1 MNANP
6 VHAFDIKSARLNL
19 LAVRLKSPRLDEL
32 ELDLSTRFAN
42 GSPFDGEPVVFDL
55 PADGANAIRYDEL
68 VSLYARYGLKAIG
81 VRGAPS
87 GLRGALAQAG
97 LIAFSGS
104 DSDDEPH
111 PQPPAQAEAPA
122 AAAPSAPPS
131 TLIID
136 RPVRAGQQIYAKG
149 GNLVVLAMVSAG
161 AEVIADGDI
170 HIYAPLRGKALAG
183 ARGNIAARIFVQ
195 AMEAELLS
203 IAGIYR
209 TIEQA
214 LPASIA
220 GKPTQIFLDAD
231 KLVMQPLAA

>member
-6 VHAFDIKSARLNL
+6 AHAFDIKSARLNL

-32 ELDLSTRFAN
+32 ELDLRTRFAN

-55 PADGANAIRYDEL
+55 PADGATAIRYDEL
-68 VSLYARYGLKAIG
+68 VSLYARYGLKAVG

-111 PQPPAQAEAPA
+111 AQPPVQAEAPV
-122 AAAPSAPPS
+122 AAAPSAPPA

-149 GNLVVLAMVSAG
+149 GSLVVLAMVSAG
-161 AEVIADGDI
+161 AIADGDI
-170 HIYAPLRGKALAG
+170 HVYAPLRGKALAG
-183 ARGNIAARIFVQ
+183 ARGNVAARIFVQ